1 MAVRRISTELVLSGH
16 KEYKAAMQ
24 DIRRELSTLVSA
36 LKLTEAEYKGNA
48 NSIAALEAKSKAL
61 TAVLEKERQK
71 EKEIAQELNRAR
83 EAQEAYGKKSEE
95 LKQKIA
101 AAESKLEELKN
112 TAGDTAEEQKA
123 LTAEIASLNKQLEDT
138 QAREKAAADESLRLE
153 KQLNSTKTE
162 TIGYERELGKTKQY
176 LEEAKQSTD
185 GTASSIDNMGK
196 QVRKGGEAMQEA
208 GGQAAGFGAQMSGA
222 LTEIAA
228 MEAMVQALSKVLK
241 QIATFYKESVEAAIE
256 FESAMAGVAKT
267 TDLTD
272 AELSDMGAQIKE
284 ISTRIPIAT
293 GEFAGL
299 VEVAGQLG
307 IKKES
312 LVDFAEVMA
321 NLGVA
326 TNMTG
331 EEAAQMLAQ
340 FANITKMDPG
350 DYSRLGSS
358 IVALGNDT
366 ATTESRIT
374 EMAQRIAAA
383 GSIAGMS
390 EADMLGLS
398 AAVTSLGIEAAT
410 GGTNMGKLI
419 TMIHS
424 AVENGTDDLQIFAD
438 VAGMSAAQFSEAWRD
453 DAAGA
458 LNAFIVGLNDT
469 ERNGASAISILAEL
483 KIKQAQLQT
492 MTLSLAGSGNLLS
505 NSLEISNRAWKQNS
519 ALTQEAETRYET
531 TESQIEMMK
540 NSFHNLS
547 ITIGSKFTPVVRE
560 GAGFLTNLANKL
572 NDACEKSDLLVP
584 ILSTLTAAVA
594 AFTAAMALYTVVQ
607 KFGSSIRELINIAK
621 TGLSNPWVLAAA
633 AIATAIAAI
642 ASFIAISQDSEYSMK
657 NLTQSSRDLEKAWDE
672 QNKKFEETSTE
683 ILATA
688 SMAEQYVKQLE
699 ELEQKTKLTAE
710 EQLRWNALL
719 GEISEL
725 VPSASNLIDQQT
737 GSIRG
742 GTAALKENI
751 AAWKESAMAQARQE
765 AWKEK
770 YKAFAQ
776 AEVEAQIQLEK
787 RAKKQAELLRI
798 ESEMRD
804 LEEEIADAYK
814 DSNAANEAGNPI
826 LAEKEQRY
834 QNLVDAYSKAEG
846 ELGNLDKAIGKNKKV
861 LDEHANELGVSS
873 NILDDWSEGV
883 VEAEEAVEQKTADI
897 QARIE
902 SLNGSLA
909 SLEEEYAKAYIEAEK
924 SINQQYGLF
933 DKVEKKAAV
942 STKELI
948 KNLKSQNKAF
958 TEYAENLKKAMELG
972 VDQGMIAALSDGSV
986 ESMAILQ
993 GIVED
998 NGNSVD
1004 EINAEWQKLNGP
1016 GGVKDSMAGAMADAQ
1031 TEYTARSAEIQREI
1045 DEDIKNLDQSGTAQE
1060 SGKKTMNSYAAGLN
1074 SGLPEV
1080 KQKAQ
1085 QAAGLVRGAIA
1096 NIFTGMGGSIRAV
1109 YKYDGSHA
1117 KGLEYVP
1124 FDGYIAQLHKGERVL
1139 NAKEAQE
1146 YRDIILAATP
1156 GEMRMTTDY
1165 SPILQSIWSALASSR
1180 GNITNKATLQFYGEQ
1195 PSPARTAREVEKTMR
1210 RMLYGY

>member
-1 MAVRRISTELVLSGH
+1 MSVRKISTEVALTGH
-16 KEYKAAMQ
+16 KEYQAGIQ
-24 DIRRELSTLVSA
+24 DIRRELEALKSA
-36 LKLTEAEYKGNA
+36 LKLTETEYKGNA

-61 TAVLEKERQK
+61 TSVLEKQRQK
-71 EKEIAQELNRAR
+71 ESEIAKEFDRAR
-83 EAQEAYGKKSEE
+83 AAQADYGKKAEE
-95 LKQKIA
+95 LKEKIS
-101 AAESKLEELKN
+101 AAERKLEELKN

-123 LTAEIASLNKQLEDT
+123 LTAEIASLNKELEDT

-153 KQLNSTKTE
+153 KQLNNTKTE
-162 TIGYERELGKTKQY
+162 TIGYERELEKTGQY
-176 LEEAKQSTD
+176 LEEAKQSAD
-185 GTASSIDNMGK
+185 GTATSIDNMGK
-196 QVRKGGEAMQEA
+196 QVRKSGDAMQEA
-208 GGQAAGFGAQMSGA
+208 GGQAVDFGKEMSGA
-222 LTEIAA
+222 ITEIAA

-241 QIATFYKESVEAAIE
+241 QIASFYKESVEAAIE

-307 IKKES
+307 IQKES

-340 FANITKMDPG
+340 FANITKMDAG

-358 IVALGNDT
+358 IVALGNNT
-366 ATTESRIT
+366 ATTESKIT

-419 TMIHS
+419 SMIHA
-424 AVENGTDDLQIFAD
+424 AVENGGDKLETFAS
-438 VAGMSAAQFSEAWRD
+438 VAGMSAAQFAEAWRD

-469 ERNGASAISILAEL
+469 ERNGKSAISILTGL
-483 KIKQAQLQT
+483 KINQAQLQT

-505 NSLEISNRAWKQNS
+505 NSLAISNKAWKENS
-519 ALTQEAETRYET
+519 ALTKEAETRYET

-572 NDACEKSDLLVP
+572 NDACEQSDLLVP
-584 ILSTLTAAVA
+584 ILTTLTAAVA
-594 AFTAAMALYTVVQ
+594 AFTAAMALYVLITR
-607 KFGSSIRELINIAK
+607 FSSQLQILITIAK

-742 GTAALKENI
+742 GTAALRENI

-770 YKAFAQ
+770 YKAFAE
-776 AEVEAQIQLEK
+776 AEVEAQTNMEK

-798 ESEMRD
+798 ESEMHA
-804 LEEEIADAYK
+804 LEGEMADAYK
-814 DSNAANEAGNPI
+814 DSNAANEEGIPI

-834 QNLVDAYSKAEG
+834 QDLVDEYSKAES
-846 ELGNLDKAIGKNKKV
+846 ELGNLDKAIGKNKEV
-861 LDEHANELGVSS
+861 LEEHAAELGVSS
-873 NILDDWSEGV
+873 DVLDGWAEGV
-883 VEAEEAVEQKTADI
+883 VEAEGVVDQKTAEI
-897 QARIE
+897 QTRIE
-902 SLNGSLA
+902 GLNSALDA
-909 SLEEEYAKAYIEAEK
+909 LETAYAEAYVKARE
-924 SINQQYGLF
+924 SIDQQYGLF
-933 DKVEKKAAV
+933 DKIEKKATV

-948 KNLKSQNKAF
+948 KNLKSQSKAF
-958 TEYAENLKKAMELG
+958 TEYAENLKKAAELG
-972 VDQGMIAALSDGSV
+972 VDQGLIASLSDGSV

-998 NGNSVD
+998 HGKSVD
-1004 EINAEWQKLNGP
+1004 EINTEWQKLNGA
-1016 GGVKDSMAGAMADAQ
+1016 GGVKSQMAEAMADAK

-1045 DEDIKNLDQSGTAQE
+1045 EQDVGELDQSKKAKENGQ
-1060 SGKKTMNSYAAGLN
+1060 KTMSAYAVGLKY
-1074 SGLPEV
+1074 GLPEV
-1080 KQKAQ
+1080 RQQAQ
-1085 QAAGLVRGAIA
+1085 QVAGLVRGTIA
-1096 NIFTGMGGSIRAV
+1096 NVFTNMGGSITAV
-1109 YKYDGSHA
+1109 YNGSHA
-1117 KGLEYVP
+1117 KGLSYVP

-1146 YRDIILAATP
+1146 YRDMLLAAVP
-1156 GEMRMTTDY
+1156 GERRATVDY
-1165 SPILQSIWSALASSR
+1165 SPLLQSIRGALEGQR
-1180 GNITNKATLQFYGEQ
+1180 GTVTNKATIQFYGER
-1195 PSPARTAREVEKTMR
+1195 PSPAKTARVVEKTMR